1 MYNKSITLALC
12 FTLSMPYAQAA
23 DLLSLY
29 AEAMQ
34 NDPNV
39 KSAQLQ
45 VEMGEAQRG
54 QAGGAL
60 LPQVTGSVNISA
72 NHQTMNGKS
81 DTFKGERYSVS
92 LTQPVLD
99 LPKAINWTR
108 YQNIV
113 AQYEASNEE
122 AQQTLMYTVIERY
135 FAVLEANDAL
145 ALINQEITSTRQ
157 QLTQMQQRR
166 DKQMATITDVYELE
180 AKLDLLLADQIAAQT
195 KIDTAQQGLIELT
208 GHPIKSLTPLRD
220 DIHFSELKGD
230 LEALIAQAEAQ
241 NPGLAAQDKAVA
253 AADDN
258 VLQQQAKHLPS
269 VDLQLNYYNTNT
281 GFQNSQTPTID
292 TQVAAVNVTIPLF
305 SGGITARAT
314 DEASKNLEINKQKR
328 IALLRTLIKDTR
340 DSFLSTNASV
350 KRISAAEKALS
361 TSTKAREAMNKG
373 FEYGMQTISDVL
385 VSQEREFKARQ
396 DILQAKYAYITN
408 RARFERVTGLINEDF
423 LKSVNHWLGQSALPI
438 AHHNTPKF

>member
-1 MYNKSITLALC
+1 MHNKLIALALC
-12 FTLSMPYAQAA
+12 TTLYMPYSSA
-23 DLLSLY
+23 DDLMSLY
-29 AEAMQ
+29 SEAML

-60 LPQVTGSVNISA
+60 LPQITGNVNISA
-72 NHQTMNGKS
+72 NNQSINNTTQS
-81 DTFKGERYSVS
+81 FKGERYSVG
-92 LTQPVLD
+92 LTQSVID
-99 LPKAINWTR
+99 LPKVINWTR

-113 AQYEASNEE
+113 GQYEASNEE

-135 FAVLEANDAL
+135 FTVLEANDAL
-145 ALINQEITSTRQ
+145 SLIDQEIISTEQ
-157 QLTQMQQRR
+157 QLKQMQQRR

-180 AKLDLLLADQIAAQT
+180 AKLDLLLADKIAAQT

-208 GHPIKSLTPLRD
+208 GHPIKTLTPLRG
-220 DIHFSELKGD
+220 DIIFPVLNGN

-258 VLQQQAKHLPS
+258 VLQQQAKHLPT

-281 GFQNSQTPTID
+281 GFQNNQTPTID

-305 SGGITARAT
+305 SGGITSSAT
-314 DEASKNLEINKQKR
+314 DEASKSREIHKQKR

-385 VSQEREFKARQ
+385 ISQEREFKARQ
-396 DILQAKYAYITN
+396 DILQAKYAYIIN
-408 RARFERVTGLINEDF
+408 RTRFERVTGLINEDF
-423 LKSVNHWLGQSALPI
+423 LKSVNHWLGQTTLPI
-438 AHHNTPKF
+438 TQSLK